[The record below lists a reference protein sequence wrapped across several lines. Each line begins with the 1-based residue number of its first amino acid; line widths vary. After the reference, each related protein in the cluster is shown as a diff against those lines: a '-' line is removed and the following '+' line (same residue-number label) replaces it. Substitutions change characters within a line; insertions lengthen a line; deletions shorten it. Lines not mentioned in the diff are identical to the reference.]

1 MITFEQFL
9 ERVSLYPDEDQMR
22 AINADVNCVVSAGAG
37 SGKTMVLSYRFVRL
51 VLERKARFDQIL
63 TLTFTRKAAREMHE
77 RIHDHLFLCTDDE
90 EIRSQLASFSS
101 APISTID
108 AFCTQVLKGSAHE
121 HGLSPEFQVDD
132 EANLD
137 LARRVAVEL
146 LEKTPQDRG
155 ARMLSILYSPDAI
168 EEVLLSL
175 SKKYPMGVEFEAKRV
190 ADEIRTKIRE
200 EYQRL
205 RTAFEEFLVY
215 YQNLVRGGTRTYE
228 IPEKIAEFT
237 QMWLKIFEEGEEEAI
252 LKALVGNLGYF
263 DKIRSNETNE
273 SLVSIRESR
282 EKYLDI
288 RKRLAVCAAFF
299 LNEENLEP
307 VVEFVA
313 KFLEGHR
320 IQKRAASIVT
330 FADISNL
337 AIKSLTDDKEL
348 RAFYK
353 QAYRYIMIDEF
364 QDNNEEQKHLLY
376 LLAEKEGSEVDGI
389 PSVADLSQD
398 KLFFVGDEKQ
408 SIYRFRGSDVSV
420 FKALAKELQGIGG
433 MSVKLPKN
441 YRSEPDLIS
450 WFNEIFPSI
459 MKNESE
465 PFEADFEP
473 LEFREPKEGIDPKIT
488 LAIKPYVKNPEPA
501 GEAMAEPSLAEAYHL
516 AKKIRHILTS
526 DEYLIPTKN
535 GSPRKPEPNEI
546 AILLRSTSNQ
556 YHLERALR
564 LFSIPYTVQIARSL
578 FLEAIIND
586 FHAMLQLLIHPS
598 DRLSYAVVLRS
609 PFCFIDDSAL
619 VELLQSEELFTVV
632 DTLSEVDKKKMVR
645 MKHFFEDLKE
655 AATVQRLE
663 RLIFMLWH
671 ESGYAHHYIQNP
683 DYHSDIEH
691 YELLYR
697 LAQTFQEKG
706 RTLSEFLDY
715 LRNRLG
721 RNERPDE
728 MDLIKET
735 KEGVQIMSVH
745 KAKGLEFPIVIVA
758 NAGVTILGGGNSPPS
773 NYPYPLPDF
782 FDQMI
787 LMGEKGEEKQIGN
800 IDELFNDKTSGSQE
814 LAELKRLLYVALTRA
829 ETHLII
835 SGYFHRNNR
844 NFKGKLSSFLQ
855 HLCKAL
861 GIENPE
867 DPSLEH
873 GKVRLELIEDVPSD
887 VFYRDLEAD
896 VPIEELKPWYE
907 SVDAPYQAEA
917 LRYAVTALAPEV
929 ERTFVKELPAI
940 ASDVFLG
947 EKECSALFG
956 TFVHRLIEA
965 HLKKEDL
972 SDPLFYMEDSFKE
985 LLTTRETEAVLS
997 DALLLSD
1004 NFIHSRLC
1012 VDEVLDHPFKSEMS
1026 FFSRLQHEGRTVV
1039 AEGVID
1045 LLVDRGDEILVIDFK
1060 SDRFVDEEVHRFQI
1074 ETYIDAARRL
1084 YKKKTSGLIVYLRDI
1099 ARSIRYE
1106 G

>member
-1 MITFEQFL
+1 
-9 ERVSLYPDEDQMR
+9 
-22 AINADVNCVVSAGAG
+22 
-37 SGKTMVLSYRFVRL
+37 
-51 VLERKARFDQIL
+51 
-63 TLTFTRKAAREMHE
+63 
-77 RIHDHLFLCTDDE
+77 
-90 EIRSQLASFSS
+90 
-101 APISTID
+101 
-108 AFCTQVLKGSAHE
+108 
-121 HGLSPEFQVDD
+121 
-132 EANLD
+132 
-137 LARRVAVEL
+137 
-146 LEKTPQDRG
+146 
-155 ARMLSILYSPDAI
+155 
-168 EEVLLSL
+168 
-175 SKKYPMGVEFEAKRV
+175 V

-364 QDNNEEQKHLLY
+364 QDNNEEQKRLLY
-376 LLAEKEGSEVDGI
+376 LLAEKEGSEADGI
-389 PSVADLSQD
+389 PLVKDLAKD

-556 YHLERALR
+556 YHL
-564 LFSIPYTVQIARSL
+564 
-578 FLEAIIND
+578 
-586 FHAMLQLLIHPS
+586 
-598 DRLSYAVVLRS
+598 
-609 PFCFIDDSAL
+609 
-619 VELLQSEELFTVV
+619 
-632 DTLSEVDKKKMVR
+632 
-645 MKHFFEDLKE
+645 
-655 AATVQRLE
+655 
-663 RLIFMLWH
+663 
-671 ESGYAHHYIQNP
+671 
-683 DYHSDIEH
+683 
-691 YELLYR
+691 
-697 LAQTFQEKG
+697 
-706 RTLSEFLDY
+706 
-715 LRNRLG
+715 
-721 RNERPDE
+721 
-728 MDLIKET
+728 
-735 KEGVQIMSVH
+735 
-745 KAKGLEFPIVIVA
+745 
-758 NAGVTILGGGNSPPS
+758 
-773 NYPYPLPDF
+773 
-782 FDQMI
+782 
-787 LMGEKGEEKQIGN
+787 
-800 IDELFNDKTSGSQE
+800 
-814 LAELKRLLYVALTRA
+814 
-829 ETHLII
+829 
-835 SGYFHRNNR
+835 
-844 NFKGKLSSFLQ
+844 
-855 HLCKAL
+855 
-861 GIENPE
+861 
-867 DPSLEH
+867 
-873 GKVRLELIEDVPSD
+873 
-887 VFYRDLEAD
+887 
-896 VPIEELKPWYE
+896 
-907 SVDAPYQAEA
+907 
-917 LRYAVTALAPEV
+917 
-929 ERTFVKELPAI
+929 
-940 ASDVFLG
+940 
-947 EKECSALFG
+947 
-956 TFVHRLIEA
+956 
-965 HLKKEDL
+965 
-972 SDPLFYMEDSFKE
+972 
-985 LLTTRETEAVLS
+985 
-997 DALLLSD
+997 
-1004 NFIHSRLC
+1004 
-1012 VDEVLDHPFKSEMS
+1012 
-1026 FFSRLQHEGRTVV
+1026 
-1039 AEGVID
+1039 
-1045 LLVDRGDEILVIDFK
+1045 
-1060 SDRFVDEEVHRFQI
+1060 
-1074 ETYIDAARRL
+1074 
-1084 YKKKTSGLIVYLRDI
+1084 
-1099 ARSIRYE
+1099 
-1106 G
+1106 